1 MSDWYYRA
9 INEIE
14 REYEDG
20 LLTDKEFRQA
30 MRDLNAEYDEAIEK
44 ERDER
49 FY

>member
-1 MSDWYYRA
+1 MSDWYYKA

-14 REYEDG
+14 QEHEDG

-30 MRDLNAEYDEAIEK
+30 MRDLDAEYDETIER

-49 FY
+49 Y